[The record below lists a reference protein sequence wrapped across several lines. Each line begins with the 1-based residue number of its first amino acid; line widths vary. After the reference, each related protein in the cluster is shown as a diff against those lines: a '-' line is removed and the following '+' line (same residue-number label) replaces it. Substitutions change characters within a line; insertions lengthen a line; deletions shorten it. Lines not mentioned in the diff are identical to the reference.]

1 MKIKHILSVLFF
13 LRIATLFSQPAGSWN
28 PFANAIQ
35 YFPTESNGYSFG
47 TFSCGATFTATFGI
61 GQTTNSFNMPNGAF
75 TSTNRLIVDI
85 TLTNLAFNGTVTVG
99 GSANSVISGSYASF
113 FTWTFAASNRVRGVQ
128 SVQIPKANAVTGEG
142 AGLVDVAVLVPNQSN
157 CANCMIIDV
166 ALSIPSY
173 IVQTVSQTGDD
184 GEQTDAS
191 FNCRSLPIQLF
202 QLNSLSK
209 KSAGLNV
216 EWKTQNESNTDYF
229 EVYRMYHGNQSAW
242 MKVGKVEAAG
252 VSHDEIT
259 YNFLDNSY
267 AKAEKIYYRIKQVDQ
282 NGSFTY
288 TDIKSIELKENGL
301 VKLSGF
307 PNPIQSSY
315 HLAFN
320 SPSDASIQ
328 IEVIDLLGKVAFKQ
342 KASAVKGYNQYD
354 LEMKDV
360 AAGTYFV
367 KVSGKEIYQT
377 LTVVKTE

>member
-1 MKIKHILSVLFF
+1 MKKISILYIILQSICLQAQWNISTGNVDWTPNSSSSPNVLPDAYFNHGANIIGTF
-13 LRIATLFSQPAGSWN
+13 QVNIEGGGIT
-28 PFANAIQ
+28 ANAYPLCNVPLTID
-35 YFPTESNGYSFG
+35 
-47 TFSCGATFTATFGI
+47 FSLSGGATF
-61 GQTTNSFNMPNGAF
+61 NGA
-75 TSTNRLIVDI
+75 T
-85 TLTNLAFNGTVTVG
+85 
-99 GSANSVISGSYASF
+99 
-113 FTWTFAASNRVRGVQ
+113 
-128 SVQIPKANAVTGEG
+128 ANAVVSTNGDWESRFTWNMNAAKTLITGTQISTIPNMIGGVSNNFSLLVLAPSYSSQFTITMTLNPG
-142 AGLVDVAVLVPNQSN
+142 AGGGACNVAAGRNPNI
-157 CANCMIIDV
+157 A
-166 ALSIPSY
+166 
-173 IVQTVSQTGDD
+173 TDD
-184 GEQTDAS
+184 DQEATDGFTS
-191 FNCRSLPIQLF
+191 RSLPIQLF

-307 PNPIQSSY
+307 PNPIQNIY

>member
-1 MKIKHILSVLFF
+1 MKNNIIFLLFLLLGF
-13 LRIATLFSQPAGSWN
+13 TKVNSQDPGDIN

-35 YFPTESNGYSFG
+35 YSPTASSGYSLG
-47 TFSCGATFTATFGI
+47 TFTCGATFTARFGI
-61 GQTTNSFNMPNGAF
+61 GQTTNAYPMPPVDLQPLNSSNAL
-75 TSTNRLIVDI
+75 TVDI
-85 TLTNLAFNGTVTVG
+85 TITNLSFNGSVTIG
-99 GSANSVISGSYASF
+99 GSASAVISGSYSGF
-113 FTWTFAASNRVRGVQ
+113 FTWTYLATNIIRGVQ
-128 SVQIPKANAVTGEG
+128 SSIIPPADPFGGG
-142 AGLVDVAVLVPNQSN
+142 AGLVNVALAVPNQSN
-157 CANCMIIDV
+157 CTSCMIINV
-166 ALSIPSY
+166 KANIPSY
-173 IVQTVSQTGDD
+173 IIQLSSQIGDD
-184 GEQTDAS
+184 GEQTNAS

-209 KSAGLNV
+209 KTAGLNV

-288 TDIKSIELKENGL
+288 TDIKSIDLKENGL

-307 PNPIQSSY
+307 PNPIQNIY

-367 KVSGKEIYQT
+367 KVSGKEIYQA
-377 LTVVKTE
+377 LTVV

>member
-1 MKIKHILSVLFF
+1 MKSVFIFLFILIAVYLPAQHNPRVTGIDLTPDNSPGRSFAVYDCGQVMNSTFNFSIAGLTDYPVCGGGIIMTISILNWTFVDQSVAANNISDNLGWKN
-13 LRIATLFSQPAGSWN
+13 LFSWSFSGTQTIVATQIGSIPSTGPN
-28 PFANAIQ
+28 PLNPIQTKFQIALQVPTLNSLNGSPLGIQVQLSSIPQVPGSCSGNSTGDDAN
-35 YFPTESNGYSFG
+35 
-47 TFSCGATFTATFGI
+47 
-61 GQTTNSFNMPNGAF
+61 
-75 TSTNRLIVDI
+75 ST
-85 TLTNLAFNGTVTVG
+85 NGTVFC
-99 GSANSVISGSYASF
+99 N
-113 FTWTFAASNRVRGVQ
+113 
-128 SVQIPKANAVTGEG
+128 
-142 AGLVDVAVLVPNQSN
+142 
-157 CANCMIIDV
+157 
-166 ALSIPSY
+166 
-173 IVQTVSQTGDD
+173 
-184 GEQTDAS
+184 
-191 FNCRSLPIQLF
+191 RSLPIQLF
-202 QLNSLSK
+202 QINSLSK

-307 PNPIQSSY
+307 PNPIQNSY